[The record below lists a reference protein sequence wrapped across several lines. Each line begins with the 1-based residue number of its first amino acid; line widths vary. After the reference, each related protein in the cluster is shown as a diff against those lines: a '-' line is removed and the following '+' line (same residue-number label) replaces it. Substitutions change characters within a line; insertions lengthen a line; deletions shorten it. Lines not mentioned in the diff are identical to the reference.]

1 MAKDQSNE
9 VREINSQT
17 VVGQTVI
24 KANED
29 QIACDGK
36 RVSLFFSHKYARKK
50 VPFHCDAFIA
60 VDNFVQLHIKL

>member
-29 QIACDGK
+29 QIIACDGK
-36 RVSLFFSHKYARKK
+36 RVSLFFLISTPEKK
-50 VPFHCDAFIA
+50 FLSIVTPLSLLTILC
-60 VDNFVQLHIKL
+60 NCT

>member
-17 VVGQTVI
+17 VVAQTVI

-36 RVSLFFSHKYARKK
+36 RVSLFFLVSTPEKK
-50 VPFHCDAFIA
+50 FLSIVTPLSLLTILC
-60 VDNFVQLHIKL
+60 NCT